1 MSRQLTQAEIGQ
13 ALLGSWFLLLVAM
26 YFVLFVVLPF
36 CAVIVTLNIRK
47 IRKELQQL
55 NETLSLPSR
64 RL

>member
-1 MSRQLTQAEIGQ
+1 MNHPSPLTDLAGLIAGAWGLIAIVTFFSLVFFWPLM
-13 ALLGSWFLLLVAM
+13 ALS
-26 YFVLFVVLPF
+26 
-36 CAVIVTLNIRK
+36 VTLNIRK